1 MRLSQL
7 FLGLSLVATAC
18 RGGGD
23 DTGDDTPDPDG
34 PPVAGEVT
42 IQEVQS
48 DTMASGTVIEL
59 KGVVV
64 TAIDALGGG
73 SGGFWVS
80 EPEGGAFSGVKVFGA
95 SLDQVALLAPGDLV
109 NITGAIKHEACN
121 EAAPCGTI
129 VFDDGASITEVIGE
143 TQGSLVVTKVGTGT
157 VPTPTVVDA
166 KAIAAMPDKAS
177 RDAEWEKYEG
187 VLVKVTNARQLS
199 PVVPFGSMPDPD
211 DTEFRLTSF
220 ARVQSAL
227 FQLPDQ
233 LAVGTCYESI
243 TGITD
248 FFFNYIV
255 APRSEADLVDGGTG
269 CNPLAESI
277 NAVQTATTIPEL
289 AILTDVF
296 VTGVGFDNKRIFW
309 VASSLTA
316 APNEAV
322 AVFLGSSQ
330 TVVPAGVAVGKKVT
344 VIGAVDEFNDD
355 ANGDALTEIVTPTVT
370 VDAAAAGTVVPAART
385 AAQLMDPTTG
395 KTFESVA
402 VVLTNVNLT
411 ALGDATTGFIGTAT
425 QGATTFKFST
435 EVLRPVAGDLG
446 CYATITG
453 FWTQL
458 QAGAPGATTKPNA
471 MGFVPAVLGTKT
483 GATCP

>member
-1 MRLSQL
+1 MRLTQL
-7 FLGLSLVATAC
+7 AFLGLSLVAC

-23 DTGDDTPDPDG
+23 NGDDTPDPDG
-34 PPVAGEVT
+34 PPVAGSVT

-48 DTMASGTVIEL
+48 DTMPSGTVIEL
-59 KGVVV
+59 EGVIV
-64 TAIDALGGG
+64 TAIDSLGGG

-80 EPEGGAFSGVKVFGA
+80 EPEGGAFGGVKVFGA

-143 TQGSLVVTKVGTGT
+143 TQGSLVVTKTGTGPL
-157 VPTPTVVDA
+157 PTPTVVDA
-166 KAIAAMPDKAS
+166 KAIAALPDKLS

-187 VLVKVTNARQLS
+187 VLIKVTNARQLS
-199 PVVPFGSMPDPD
+199 PVVTFGSNPGKD
-211 DTEFRLTSF
+211 DTEFRLTGF

-243 TGITD
+243 TGVTD
-248 FFFNYIV
+248 FFFNYII

-277 NAVQTATTIPEL
+277 NAVQTATAIPEL

-296 VTGVGFDNKRIFW
+296 VTGVGFDNKRSIW

-322 AVFLGSSQ
+322 LIFTNQA
-330 TVVPAGVAVGKKVT
+330 THPAGLAVGKKVT

-355 ANGDALTEIVTPTVT
+355 ANGDALTEIVSPSIT
-370 VDAAAAGTVVPAART
+370 VDAAAAGTVVPLART

-395 KTFESVA
+395 PTFESVA

-411 ALGDATTGFIGTAT
+411 ALGNATNGFIGTAT
-425 QGATTFKFST
+425 QGATTFKFGT
-435 EVLRPVAGDLG
+435 DVLHPAAADLG

-458 QAGAPGATTKPNA
+458 QAGASGATTKPNA
-471 MGFVPAVLGTKT
+471 MGFVPAVLGTKI

>member
-1 MRLSQL
+1 MRLTHL
-7 FLGLSLVATAC
+7 FLGLSLVAAAC

-23 DTGDDTPDPDG
+23 DDDVGDDAPNGDG
-34 PPVAGEVT
+34 PPVAGVVS

-59 KGVVV
+59 EGVVV

-80 EPEGGAFSGVKVFGA
+80 EPEGGAFGGVKVFGA

-143 TQGSLVVTKVGTGT
+143 TQGSLVVTKTGTGT
-157 VPTPTVVDA
+157 LPTPTVVDA
-166 KAIAAMPDKAS
+166 KAIAALPDKLS

-187 VLVKVTNARQLS
+187 VLIKVTNARQLS
-199 PVVPFGSMPDPD
+199 PVVTFGSNPGKD
-211 DTEFRLTSF
+211 DTEFRLTGF

-233 LAVGTCYESI
+233 LPVGTCYESI

-255 APRSEADLVDGGTG
+255 APRSEADLVEGGTG

-277 NAVQTATTIPEL
+277 NAVQTAPALPEL

-296 VTGVGFDNKRIFW
+296 VTGVGFDNKRSFW
-309 VASSLTA
+309 VSTSLTA
-316 APNEAV
+316 APNEGVQIFTNQA
-322 AVFLGSSQ
+322 AH
-330 TVVPAGVAVGKKVT
+330 PAGLAVGKKVT
-344 VIGAVDEFNDD
+344 VIGAVTEFNDD
-355 ANGDALTEIVTPTVT
+355 ANGGALTEIVSPSITVNA
-370 VDAAAAGTVVPAART
+370 DAAGTVVPAART
-385 AAQLMDPTTG
+385 VAQLMDSTAGP
-395 KTFESVA
+395 TFESVA
-402 VVLTNVNLT
+402 VVLTNVEFT
-411 ALGDATTGFIGTAT
+411 ANGNIGNGFIGAAK
-425 QGATTFKFST
+425 QGATTFQFST
-435 EVLRPVAGDLG
+435 DILHTAVGDLG
-446 CYATITG
+446 CYATVTG

-458 QAGAPGATTKPNA
+458 QATGTAMPKPNA
-471 MGFVPAVLGTKT
+471 MGFIPSAFGTKT